1 MRGKVGNDD
10 CSLSQC
16 FGCAVVLGCATS
28 LARADDKDQ
37 IKQSIKTLAIAMKDG
52 DGATAKKYVVN
63 DENSQKLID
72 MLAKI
77 AKASK
82 DMQDAAVAKFGDE
95 GKTLVTGRM
104 TSNAPHFDKDLDEAN
119 ITINGDTAT
128 VAPKDPTKGSE
139 ATFKKQD
146 GTWKLD
152 LQSMPHAEQMAQGAV
167 MMGKMA
173 DVMTEMTGEIK
184 DGKYSSAPEARQAFY
199 QKVGAAM
206 GGGRPPGGRPPG

>member
-1 MRGKVGNDD
+1 MRGKVGNDVR
-10 CSLSQC
+10 SLSQC
-16 FGCAVVLGCATS
+16 IGCAGRARLRSVP
-28 LARADDKDQ
+28 ARADDKDQ

-52 DGATAKKYVVN
+52 DGATARKYVVN
-63 DENSQKLID
+63 DEISQKLID

-77 AKASK
+77 TKASR

-119 ITINGDTAT
+119 ITVNGDTAT

-152 LQSMPHAEQMAQGAV
+152 LQSMPHAEQLAKRGH
-167 MMGKMA
+167 
-173 DVMTEMTGEIK
+173 
-184 DGKYSSAPEARQAFY
+184 DGQD
-199 QKVGAAM
+199 G
-206 GGGRPPGGRPPG
+206 

>member
-1 MRGKVGNDD
+1 MMSVHIR
-10 CSLSQC
+10 SAL
-16 FGCAVVLGCATS
+16 AALIVLGCAAS
-28 LARADDKDQ
+28 LAHADDKDQ
-37 IKQSIKTLAIAMKDG
+37 IKSSIKSLATAMKDG

-72 MLAKI
+72 TLAKMS
-77 AKASK
+77 KAAR
-82 DMQDAAVAKFGDE
+82 DLQDAAVAKFGED
-95 GKTLVTGRM
+95 GKTLGAGRM
-104 TSNAPHFDKDLDEAN
+104 AGNAPHFDKDLDEAN
-119 ITINGDTAT
+119 ITVNGDTAT
-128 VAPKDPTKGSE
+128 VAPKDPTKGSV

-173 DVMTEMTGEIK
+173 DVMNEMTGEIK
-184 DGKYSSAPEARQAFY
+184 DGKYSSAQEARQAFY

-206 GGGRPPGGRPPG
+206 GAGRPGAGGPPR